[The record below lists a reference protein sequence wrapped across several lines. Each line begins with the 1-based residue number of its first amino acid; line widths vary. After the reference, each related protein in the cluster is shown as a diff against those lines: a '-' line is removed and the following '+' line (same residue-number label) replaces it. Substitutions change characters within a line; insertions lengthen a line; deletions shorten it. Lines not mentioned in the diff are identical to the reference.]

1 VTDKADFSKLVSLH
15 KHWITADAV
24 QYHLRQSIKTTG
36 TGQVTPTMGLDEI
49 ATHLSMFSVLSVWYS
64 LLYVVVEGYME
75 LECHDL
81 TLDQLLAQKI
91 YVDALRRFRN
101 ATFHFQEE
109 PVPQK
114 VMEFLDAVKSE
125 NWINKLNRALKSFLE
140 RELNIPEIARA
151 MIDL

>member
-1 VTDKADFSKLVSLH
+1 
-15 KHWITADAV
+15 
-24 QYHLRQSIKTTG
+24 
-36 TGQVTPTMGLDEI
+36 MGLDEI

-81 TLDQLLAQKI
+81 TLDQLLAEKI

-109 PVPQK
+109 RVPQK